1 MFFTRHQGLT
11 YACFS
16 NLSACPGVFHAFFT
30 RLGHRSQ
37 TGLKETDFSTADST
51 RQNRT
56 RAARCTGAA
65 DLVFLSQ
72 VHGTNV
78 SVISSPVDIHEA
90 AANAPEAD
98 AIISGLPGAGLT
110 VRTADCQAVLLHD
123 PVGHTTAAIHS
134 GWRGSIADIIG
145 RCIHTMR
152 KKFGTDPENLI
163 AGIGPSLGPCCAEFV
178 HYETEIPEKF
188 WKYKDDQHRFDF
200 WQISVDQLR
209 AAGVRKSQIELS
221 HMCTRCNPRL
231 FFSYR
236 GEKATGRMAAV
247 IGLKKEKNRTQN
259 E

>member
-37 TGLKETDFSTADST
+37 TVSAETDFSTEDST

-72 VHGTNV
+72 VHGTTV
-78 SVISSPVDIHEA
+78 SVISSPADFHEA
-90 AANAPEAD
+90 VATPPEAD
-98 AIISGLPGAGLT
+98 AIISGLAGAGLT

-123 PVGHTTAAIHS
+123 PVRRAAAAIHS

-145 RCIHTMR
+145 QCIQTMKQR
-152 KKFGTDPENLI
+152 FGTDPADLV

-200 WQISVDQLR
+200 WQISTDQLR
-209 AAGVRKSQIELS
+209 AAGVRESQIELS
-221 HMCTRCNPRL
+221 HICTQCNPRL
-231 FFSYR
+231 FFSFR
-236 GEKATGRMAAV
+236 GEKATRRMAAV
-247 IGLKKEKNRTQN
+247 IGLKKEQNRTQY

>member
-16 NLSACPGVFHAFFT
+16 NLSACPDVFHAIFT
-30 RLGHRSQ
+30 RLDHGSPPISE
-37 TGLKETDFSTADST
+37 ETDFSTEDST
-51 RQNRT
+51 RENRS

-72 VHGTNV
+72 VHGTAV
-78 SVISSPVDIHEA
+78 SVISSPADFHEA
-90 AANAPEAD
+90 VANPPEAD
-98 AIISGLPGAGLT
+98 AAISCLAGAGLA

-123 PVGHTTAAIHS
+123 PVCRTTAAIHS

-145 RCIHTMR
+145 RCIHAM
-152 KKFGTDPENLI
+152 KQKLGTDPANLV

-188 WKYKDDQHRFDF
+188 WKYKDAQHRFDF
-200 WQISVDQLR
+200 WQISMDQLR
-209 AAGVRKSQIELS
+209 AAGVRESQIELS
-221 HMCTRCNPRL
+221 HICTRCNPRL

-236 GEKATGRMAAV
+236 GEKTTGRMAAV
-247 IGLKKEKNRTQN
+247 IGLKKEEYRTQY